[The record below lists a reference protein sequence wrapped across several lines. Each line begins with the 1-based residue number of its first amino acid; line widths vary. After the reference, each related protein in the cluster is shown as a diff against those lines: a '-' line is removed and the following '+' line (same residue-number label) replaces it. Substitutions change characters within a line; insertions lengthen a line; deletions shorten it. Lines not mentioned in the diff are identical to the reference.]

1 MLKEQWI
8 KEAEQERELERQKH
22 VLNRERNMELIRHN
36 DAEKIL
42 REDQI
47 RFEKERDR
55 NMLGNALNKE

>member
-55 NMLGNALNKE
+55 NMLGKALTKE

>member
-1 MLKEQWI
+1 
-8 KEAEQERELERQKH
+8 
-22 VLNRERNMELIRHN
+22 MELIRHN

-55 NMLGNALNKE
+55 NMLGKALTKE